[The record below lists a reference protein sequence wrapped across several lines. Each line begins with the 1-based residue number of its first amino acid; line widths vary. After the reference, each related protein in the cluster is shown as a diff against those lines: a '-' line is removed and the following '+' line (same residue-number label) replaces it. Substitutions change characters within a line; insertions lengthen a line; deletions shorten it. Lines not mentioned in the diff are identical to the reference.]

1 MKKIV
6 FIFLLFFVNIS
17 FCQYKVAEN
26 YLVQRIVHT
35 RAPYN
40 AFVGIYRTD
49 SYGEYY
55 ISSEKDVISF
65 IESDSVDR
73 SKLVLTLSLGGNYT
87 LSLRGNYTLKDS
99 SININY
105 RCYKY
110 FKTIYEYIILDDTE
124 VYKIGGELYAIRKI
138 KYAYLDNVDMYA
150 QKKDYYFYLYGDDQ
164 PSEDDDTVL
173 VSAKTFFKTDYI
185 HCLLFV
191 MELKPTHK
199 KIASHL
205 WRRRYEFLNDCFGI

>member
-1 MKKIV
+1 MRKIV
-6 FIFLLFFVNIS
+6 FIFLLFFVNNS

-26 YLVQRIVHT
+26 YLVQRI
-35 RAPYN
+35 APTGEP
-40 AFVGIYRTD
+40 FFTFIGIYRTC

-55 ISSEKDVISF
+55 IAREKDVISF
-65 IESDSVDR
+65 IESDSVDQ
-73 SKLVLTLSLGGNYT
+73 SKLILTLSPKNNYIV
-87 LSLRGNYTLKDS
+87 KDT
-99 SININY
+99 SINIKY
-105 RCYKY
+105 KCYGY
-110 FKTIYEYIILDDTE
+110 IKTIYDYITLDDTE

-185 HCLLFV
+185 HCFLYV

-199 KIASHL
+199 KIVSHI